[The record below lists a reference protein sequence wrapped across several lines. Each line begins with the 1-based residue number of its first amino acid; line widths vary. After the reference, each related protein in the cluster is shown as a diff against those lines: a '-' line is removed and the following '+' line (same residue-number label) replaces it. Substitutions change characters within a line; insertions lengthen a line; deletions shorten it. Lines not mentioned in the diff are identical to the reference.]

1 MVDDHAEV
9 VGEHWG
15 WCRERCKEE
24 VTPCRGEDTATE
36 DNEAQDE
43 DIGGQDDHETTTVTP
58 VTNEDV
64 SNLGREFRQLDVKTC
79 SDNDTCQDRCE
90 GGSDLTCWCDDR

>member
-9 VGEHWG
+9 VGDNWG

-24 VTPCRGEDTATE
+24 TVPCRGQADTAPE
-36 DNEAQDE
+36 DNQAHEE
-43 DIGGQDDHETTTVTP
+43 DSEDHEVTTLSPDTHD
-58 VTNEDV
+58 DV
-64 SNLGREFRQLDVKTC
+64 SNLGREFRQQDNATC
-79 SDNDTCQDRCE
+79 SDNDTCQDRCQ